1 MSTLF
6 LEEFMY
12 ITEESVSA
20 AEVTDA
26 IDNHKRLIIN
36 YHSNGEDAHSGARVI
51 DVYAYGLTKAGNPV
65 IRAFQPYGDTTS
77 KVPSWKFF
85 RLDRI
90 THWQETGQTFDGTPP
105 NNLGMFNPNGDNTM
119 STVYK
124 VAKFGNE
131 NTPEADNEKIS
142 ARTNPKMK
150 QTSGEKKDELF
161 QTDAE
166 KELKKRGER
175 IRGQFTNPIK
185 LSDLKNGEVFK
196 QFTDTNKPAPTTGP
210 KTKQDTK
217 LFKTDTERGLERLK
231 QQLQNPRKID
241 LDKVGK
247 YQKPEEPTTP
257 EETQPEQTPK
267 PEEPKKPELFK
278 TDTERGLENLR
289 QQLQNAKKIDLDKLR
304 ER

>member
-6 LEEFMY
+6 LEEVLY
-12 ITEESVSA
+12 LTEESISA
-20 AEVTDA
+20 TEVNDA
-26 IDNHKRLIIN
+26 INNHKRLIIN
-36 YHSNGEDAHSGARVI
+36 YHSNGEDAHSGPRVI

-65 IRAFQPYGDTTS
+65 IRAFQPYGDTTT

-90 THWQETGQTFDGTPP
+90 MAWKDTGQTYDGTPP
-105 NNLGMFNPNGDNTM
+105 DNLGMFNPNGDNTM
-119 STVYK
+119 STVYNI
-124 VAKFGNE
+124 AKFDSE
-131 NTPEADNEKIS
+131 TTPETDDENMF
-142 ARTNPKMK
+142 ARTNPKLK
-150 QTSGEKKDELF
+150 QNAGGKKGELF

-185 LSDLKNGEVFK
+185 LSDLKNGEAFK

-210 KTKQDTK
+210 KTKQDTE

-257 EETQPEQTPK
+257 EIQ
-267 PEEPKKPELFK
+267 PEEPKAPEEPQKPELFK
-278 TDTERGLENLR
+278 TDTERSLERLR
-289 QQLQNAKKIDLDKLR
+289 QQLQNAKKIDLEKLR
-304 ER
+304 EQ